1 MIGVRPLAAAE
12 RAALVD
18 GLVDGAA
25 AELVDVDGR
34 PLGEVS
40 SAAYDPATTE
50 IAACPYADRRRGEP
64 MNLTALAQLS
74 GCWRALLGTV
84 AALAGPSPTVHRAW
98 WVATTCIAAP
108 LVGPRPVPV
117 ELAALY
123 KTALGLSQATAA
135 LLLADDGV
143 ADVPLVALGD
153 EDAFFAFLDD
163 GEWLFGQVQVC
174 AGSGPQIRQMY
185 AALAGLG
192 APVGGVG
199 PAFAA
204 LPGGPEIGAV
214 GVEVVGLQ
222 AAYLTATRRAVR
234 AGRAEGLDG
243 SPAERWL
250 QTPPPWLRALVAVPN
265 RPIAHVLR
273 LFPAGGAPPRV
284 ARFLTD
290 VAERPERDAGDLG
303 RAFAEAVAALA
314 VRGPERA

>member
-1 MIGVRPLAAAE
+1 MIGARPLGPAQ
-12 RAALVD
+12 RAALVA

-40 SAAYDPATTE
+40 SAAYDPSATE

-98 WVATTCIAAP
+98 WVATTCVAAP
-108 LVGPRPVPV
+108 LVAPRPVPV

-135 LLLADDGV
+135 LLLAEGGV

-153 EDAFFAFLDD
+153 DDAFFTFLDD

-174 AGSGPQIRQMY
+174 AGSGPQIRQMFG
-185 AALAGLG
+185 ALAGLG
-192 APVGGVG
+192 APVGPVG

-204 LPGGPEIGAV
+204 LPGGAEIGAI
-214 GVEVVGLQ
+214 GVEVIGLQ
-222 AAYLTATRRAVR
+222 AAYLTAARRAVR
-234 AGRAEGLDG
+234 AGRADGLAG
-243 SPAERWL
+243 TPAERWL
-250 QTPPPWLRALVAVPN
+250 HAPPPWLRALAAVPN
-265 RPIAHVLR
+265 RPVEQVLR
-273 LFPAGGAPPRV
+273 LFPTAGAPPVV
-284 ARFLTD
+284 ARF
-290 VAERPERDAGDLG
+290 VAEVAEGPDRDAGALA
-303 RAFAEAVAALA
+303 RAFASATAQCT
-314 VRGPERA
+314 GG